1 MEKEFLTKEPLPF
14 CKGCGH
20 STISRNT
27 EKALQKL
34 NLNLLDVILVT
45 DIGCH
50 GIIDKSFLTHTVHGL
65 HGRSVALAAG
75 ISLGVSGTGKKVIVF
90 MGDGSATIGM
100 QHLIDSAHN
109 NDDMTVVIHNNMLY
123 GMTGGQPSEFTPRG
137 FKTPTLPGGAQRDSY
152 DICDVVTAAGA
163 NYVRRIYGIGDF
175 SDAIAEAISRKGFSL
190 VEVMEICP
198 SYGVKANPGIKLK
211 EVSEN
216 AGLFAKVYADR
227 ERPLFIPETKTYTK
241 SLIDAENFIDQKFEV
256 RLDKPK
262 TIMISGSAGEG
273 VQAAAEFLAK
283 TAIVCGLSSTKK
295 GSYPVTVGI
304 GFSAAMVIV
313 SPVDIVYTGSEF
325 PDILIVSSEDGL
337 GYAKK
342 TISSMPETS
351 FIYAHTEL
359 EMPATKAQ
367 IVKMD
372 FRTNVLARNIS
383 MYSLYCMLK
392 DQVFIPA
399 EALVDTVENSKLGE
413 KTDVKKLFK
422 LQDA

>member
-1 MEKEFLTKEPLPF
+1 MEKAFLTKEPLPF

-20 STISRNT
+20 STISQNT

-34 NLNLLDVILVT
+34 NLDLLDVILVT

-75 ISLGVSGTGKKVIVF
+75 ISLGVSGLGKKVLVF

-100 QHLIDSAHN
+100 QHIIDSAHN

-137 FKTPTLPGGAQRDSY
+137 FKTPTLPGGAERDSY
-152 DICDVVTAAGA
+152 DICEVATAAGA

-190 VEVMEICP
+190 IEVMEICP

-227 ERPLFIPETKTYTK
+227 ERSLYIPETKTNTR
-241 SLIDAENFIDQKFEV
+241 SLIDTDNLIDQKFEV
-256 RLDKPK
+256 GLDSPK
-262 TIMISGSAGEG
+262 TIMIAGSAGEG

-283 TAIVCGLSSTKK
+283 TAIVCGFSSTKK

-304 GFSAAMVIV
+304 GFSAALIIV
-313 SPVDIVYTGSEF
+313 SPEEIIYTGFEH
-325 PDILIVSSEDGL
+325 PDILLVSSEDGL
-337 GYAKK
+337 NYAKK
-342 TISSMPETS
+342 TIVSMPETS
-351 FIYAHTEL
+351 VIYVHSEL
-359 EMPATKAQ
+359 EIPATKAQ
-367 IVKMD
+367 VVKMD
-372 FRTNVLARNIS
+372 FRTDVLARNIS

-392 DQVFIPA
+392 HQPFVPA
-399 EALVDTVENSKLGE
+399 EALISTVENSKLSE
-413 KTDVKKLFK
+413 KTDISKLFK
-422 LQDA
+422 LNDN